1 MTNLNKGGN
10 MIVNDSVLH
19 EPVFVRP
26 IKTKDVAEY
35 MGLSEQSVLR
45 KVRMGLIPAKRV
57 GNQYF
62 YDPRKIA
69 ELCGI
74 PYGS

>member
-1 MTNLNKGGN
+1 MRSSEFPRREAT
-10 MIVNDSVLH
+10 
-19 EPVFVRP
+19 FVRP

-35 MGLSEQSVLR
+35 MGLSVQGVLR
-45 KVRMGLIPAKRV
+45 MVHLGQIPAKKV
-57 GNQYF
+57 GNEYY

-74 PYGS
+74 DWR